1 MGASIKNILIGLFVI
16 FAFGV
21 IAFMLLFLH
30 PSVGDN
36 KKTLMVRFTDID
48 KVNVGTRVTY
58 AGRPVGEVVS
68 ITEIPEAR
76 TSRLNQNGEVYI
88 YELTLKV
95 DSGVDVY
102 NTDDISLRT
111 SGLLGER
118 NIEIDPRPLKPGQ
131 KLERVENQVIFAA
144 TTSSVETTLKQFQEL
159 STKFGVVLDDFHTV
173 MSSIQES
180 KVIDKLT
187 KSVENVQQITD
198 SLNKP
203 DVWRTT
209 LDNMHAFSEHINR
222 SLNSLDDSL
231 KNIYEIT
238 DKANK
243 DWVATVSQA
252 LESFKQ
258 AGDNVQNFSVVA
270 NQIIENTQAGQGTIG
285 QLFVG
290 NDMYLRTKSIL
301 FKGSTIMDDINQYG
315 VLFHLDKRWQRRQ
328 ARRMKFLEKLSCPEA
343 FRQYFDNEVSEIQ
356 SSLSRVAMLLNETD
370 CYPQSLMCDP
380 DFTTKFGDLLKRVEL
395 MEEALQMYNEQV
407 NDQE

>member
-21 IAFMLLFLH
+21 IAFILLFLH

-36 KKTLMVRFTDID
+36 KKTLIVRFTDID

-58 AGRPVGEVVS
+58 AGRPVGEVIS
-68 ITEIPEAR
+68 INEIPEAR

-118 NIEIDPRPLKPGQ
+118 NIEIDPRPLKPGE

-159 STKFGVVLDDFHTV
+159 STKFGVVLDDFHEFMT
-173 MSSIQES
+173 SIKES
-180 KVIDKLT
+180 KIVEKAT
-187 KSVENVQQITD
+187 KSVENVQQITGT
-198 SLNKP
+198 LNQP
-203 DVWRTT
+203 DTWKTT
-209 LDNMHAFSEHINR
+209 MDNMLAFSEHINR

-231 KNIYEIT
+231 KNVYEIT
-238 DKANK
+238 DTANK
-243 DWVATVSQA
+243 DWVVTVSEA
-252 LESFKQ
+252 LQSFKQ
-258 AGDNVQNFSVVA
+258 TGINAQKFSEIVQ
-270 NQIIENTQAGQGTIG
+270 QIIENTQAGQGTMG

-290 NDMYLRTKSIL
+290 NDMYLRTKSL
-301 FKGSTIMDDINQYG
+301 LYKGSTVMDDISQYG
-315 VLFHLDKRWQRRQ
+315 VLFHLDKRWQRLQ

-370 CYPQSLMCDP
+370 CYPQSLMFDP
-380 DFTTKFGDLLKRVEL
+380 NFTTRFGDLLKRVEL

-407 NDQE
+407 IDQK